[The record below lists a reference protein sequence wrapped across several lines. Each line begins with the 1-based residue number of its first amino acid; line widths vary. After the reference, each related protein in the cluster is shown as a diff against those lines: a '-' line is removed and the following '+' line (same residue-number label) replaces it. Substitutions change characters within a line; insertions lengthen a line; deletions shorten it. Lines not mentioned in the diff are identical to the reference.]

1 MNKQIKVSIV
11 VLLLAT
17 IVGFATISLTLNFTG
32 NINIKGSYDNFS
44 NGVIFSEAAMDTTST
59 NDGATATIAIDGKSI
74 TFTTQTLDTLNELVT
89 TLGNDASF
97 QLPY

>member
-44 NGVIFSEAAMDTTST
+44 NGVILAHGWHFLLYIFYLSLQDAHVTALRPFAMFP
-59 NDGATATIAIDGKSI
+59 NIHII
-74 TFTTQTLDTLNELVT
+74 F
-89 TLGNDASF
+89 
-97 QLPY
+97 